1 MVRNRKYRKYHIFD
15 YGKYVMNDEK
25 TKVLVFNF
33 FTLNGSRKIEY
44 SINFQSTKSLNLK
57 FKKVR

>member
-1 MVRNRKYRKYHIFD
+1 MVRNRKYRKYIFD

-25 TKVLVFNF
+25 NKVLVFNF

-44 SINFQSTKSLNLK
+44 SINFQITKGL
-57 FKKVR
+57 